1 MYFLMFISAV
11 GAGSLLPFY
20 SEVALVTFL
29 DDGNPV
35 LLWLA
40 ATVGN
45 TLGAALNWVFG
56 SYLTHF
62 ENRAWFPFK
71 PEKLHRAQRWF
82 QRYGVWSLLL
92 AWLPVVGDP
101 LTFVAGVMR
110 VHLGL
115 FLLLTAIGKGLRYL
129 VVIGLYLNLI

>member
-62 ENRAWFPFK
+62 ETRAWFPFK

-129 VVIGLYLNLI
+129 VVIGL

>member
-1 MYFLMFISAV
+1 MYFLMFISAL

-29 DDGNPV
+29 DDGNAM
-35 LLWLA
+35 LLWLV

-45 TLGAALNWVFG
+45 TLGAALNWG
-56 SYLTHF
+56 IGRYLIHF
-62 ENRAWFPFK
+62 ENRSWFPFK
-71 PEKLHRAQRWF
+71 PEKLHRAQHWF

-92 AWLPVVGDP
+92 AWVPVVGDP

-110 VHLGL
+110 VNLGL

-129 VVIGLYLNLI
+129 VVIVLYFNLI

>member
-45 TLGAALNWVFG
+45 TLGAAINWVFG

-62 ENRAWFPFK
+62 ETRAWFPFK